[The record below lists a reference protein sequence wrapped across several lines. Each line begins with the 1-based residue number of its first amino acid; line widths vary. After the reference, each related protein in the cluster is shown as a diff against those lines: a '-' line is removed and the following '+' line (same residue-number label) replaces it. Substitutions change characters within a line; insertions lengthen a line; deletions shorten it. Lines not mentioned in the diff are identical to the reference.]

1 MAPGGVWE
9 GNLYLYGGGD
19 PTFGSSGFIASHYG
33 GVGSPVSALAG
44 QLRAV
49 GIRRVSGQVMGDEA
63 AFDSLR
69 GEPSSDYAPDPF
81 LEGSLSALAFN
92 RGESG
97 SERGT
102 HAPAAYAARQLR
114 AALRTDGVHVS
125 GSGGAVTALPSGAIQ
140 LATLP
145 SPTIAQLVG
154 LMLPPSDNFFAEMLV
169 KAMGARLGGAG
180 TTPAGVRVVSST
192 IASLLGIHPPIYD
205 GSGLSEA
212 DRTSPYQVGDMLV
225 ALYPTPIGAL
235 LRARMAVAGRS
246 GTLETRMRKT
256 AAAGRCVGKTGTLTG
271 VSNLVGY
278 CPSSNGHV
286 LAFAI
291 FTDGDRN
298 RRRPHLPGPHRDHP
312 RGLGPLAPSEQLLQA
327 GFVEHGHSQ
336 PLGLLELRARALSRH
351 QVVGLARYRARHATP
366 RGHDPLGG
374 LLAGEHRQGP
384 RQHQRTCRP
393 GDPRRA
399 PGRSRRSSA
408 RARAAR
414 RSACACARPA
424 AGRGSRRAIFSPTPG
439 VSAICS
445 GVAAISVSMSRIRC
459 TRLRAVTSPTSSIP
473 SANSTLAKGRCLEA
487 SIAASSLRAEI
498 SAKPSS
504 SSSCSSVRR

>member
-1 MAPGGVWE
+1 MRVQLSWAAKLTSLLCFAAILLLGPASAAPAADDLATLQRDIAGQLGAAGPHDGAYVYDLTTHQVLFSERATAMRPPASVEKLFTATTALERLGPEYRLSTTVYGSGHMAPGGLWE

-49 GIRRVSGQVMGDEA
+49 GLRRVNGQVMGDEA

-69 GEPSSDYAPDPF
+69 GEPSSGYAPDPF

-92 RGESG
+92 RGETG
-97 SERGT
+97 SEGGT

-114 AALRTDGVHVS
+114 AALRTDGIHVS
-125 GSGGAVTALPSGAIQ
+125 GAGGAATALPAGAIQ

-169 KAMGARLGGAG
+169 KAMGARLAGAG
-180 TTPAGVRVVSST
+180 TTPAGVHVVSST
-192 IASLLGIHPPIYD
+192 VASLLGIHPLIYD

-212 DRTSPYQVGDMLV
+212 DRTSPYQVGDMLA

-278 CPSSNGHV
+278 CPSSNGHM

-291 FTDGDRN
+291 FTDGIETGAA
-298 RRRPHLPGPHRDHP
+298 HVFQDHI
-312 RGLGPLAPSEQLLQA
+312 AI
-327 GFVEHGHSQ
+327 
-336 PLGLLELRARALSRH
+336 
-351 QVVGLARYRARHATP
+351 T
-366 RGHDPLGG
+366 
-374 LLAGEHRQGP
+374 LAGS
-384 RQHQRTCRP
+384 
-393 GDPRRA
+393 A
-399 PGRSRRSSA
+399 P
-408 RARAAR
+408 
-414 RSACACARPA
+414 
-424 AGRGSRRAIFSPTPG
+424 
-439 VSAICS
+439 
-445 GVAAISVSMSRIRC
+445 
-459 TRLRAVTSPTSSIP
+459 
-473 SANSTLAKGRCLEA
+473 
-487 SIAASSLRAEI
+487 
-498 SAKPSS
+498 
-504 SSSCSSVRR
+504 